1 MTSGEMTEP
10 GEMTR
15 TGEMTQ
21 PDEMARPGVAPRQ
34 LPVGVSTRVRVP
46 ASSANLGPGFDCL
59 GIALGIYD
67 EVIVETIDSGVVL
80 DVEGEGS
87 ANVPRDDSHLVVRA
101 LRRGLA
107 HAGVSAPG
115 LKLRCVNTIPHS
127 RGLGSSAAAA
137 VSGLAAASGLVRA
150 AGFGAGLSDAEL
162 VQLSGEF
169 EGHPDNAA
177 ASVLGSAVVTW
188 TESADGVDSYHAHR
202 LAVHPDVCAT
212 VFVPDT
218 ESSTSFTRGLL
229 PDSVPREDAIFNLSR
244 AALAVVAL
252 TSDPSNLMA
261 ASADRLHQ
269 PYRASAMLPTST
281 LVAEL
286 RARGHAATVSG
297 AGPTVLVLGTAPV
310 PADIRVLAQG
320 HGFETHSVA
329 IAGGVDITAG

>member
-1 MTSGEMTEP
+1 MRWPAP
-10 GEMTR
+10 GWR
-15 TGEMTQ
+15 LDSSPWGC
-21 PDEMARPGVAPRQ
+21 P
-34 LPVGVSTRVRVP
+34 P
-46 ASSANLGPGFDCL
+46 ASVSRPRVQPGT
-59 GIALGIYD
+59 GIRLPGHPLGIYD
-67 EVIVETIDSGVVL
+67 EVIVETIDSGVLL

-188 TESADGVDSYHAHR
+188 TESADGVDSSCTAWPCTPMSAR
-202 LAVHPDVCAT
+202 PCSSPTPSRRPRSPAVCCRTPSPART
-212 VFVPDT
+212 R
-218 ESSTSFTRGLL
+218 SSTSAGQR
-229 PDSVPREDAIFNLSR
+229 S
-244 AALAVVAL
+244 
-252 TSDPSNLMA
+252 PSW
-261 ASADRLHQ
+261 R
-269 PYRASAMLPTST
+269 
-281 LVAEL
+281 
-286 RARGHAATVSG
+286 
-297 AGPTVLVLGTAPV
+297 
-310 PADIRVLAQG
+310 
-320 HGFETHSVA
+320 
-329 IAGGVDITAG
+329 